1 MFNVLTYKKEAK
13 MTLDDLMTLIKSRPE
28 SLPAY
33 IRLQEESES
42 DLESIIISADLKTS
56 DGTIVYGAY
65 YGYIGGGMFDG
76 GSFRNDIENS
86 ELVNIS
92 YDELGELIEAEA
104 AVLEAL
110 MGRLWTLI
118 DDEAD
123 ETPVLTE
130 DGVEF
135 SKQNGGFTEDVMI
148 ANGFDGDDLADIE
161 WELRLFFE
169 R

>member
-1 MFNVLTYKKEAK
+1 MI
-13 MTLDDLMTLIKSRPE
+13 LDDLITSIKSKPGN
-28 SLPAY
+28 LPTY
-33 IRLQEESES
+33 IRLQEDSESEV
-42 DLESIIISADLKTS
+42 ESIIVTADLNTT
-56 DGTIVYGAY
+56 DNTIVYGAY
-65 YGYIGGGMFDG
+65 YGYIGSGMFDG
-76 GSFRNDIENS
+76 GYFRNDIENS

-92 YDELGELIEAEA
+92 YDELGDLIEEEA

-110 MGRLWTLI
+110 MGRLWALI

-123 ETPVLTE
+123 ETPVLTD